1 MIPYIVLIAL
11 VICSFLICKPVYS
24 GKSQLIIDKSK
35 KRTLRLAFLWIILL
49 TGLRGRYVGPD
60 TGAYISNFNRIC
72 SGNILAGD
80 QRFEVGYRYLT
91 KFLSNFTHDP
101 QILLLV
107 IAAIINILY
116 ARFIFKYSRDMLLS
130 IILYITVGHFVFQLT
145 GLRQALAMAICT
157 LSIDFALER
166 KPIWFAASIALACS
180 FHGSAITFIPAYFL
194 TGSHSKRTEA
204 LAVVIPIL
212 LLLFGNRLLQYAY
225 RIGDYDRYSDGGGVD
240 NYGGWTIIII
250 LSLTIILTLMS
261 RSFHGNQGIT
271 REDRFFLFLT
281 ALALGFYLIRYQN
294 RVAERVSNYYRLSL
308 IILLPNALDDVPGF
322 ELRSFGKFCCCV
334 LAFFLFLHKI
344 GGSLYLYD
352 FLI

>member
-1 MIPYIVLIAL
+1 MIPYIVLIVL

-24 GKSQLIIDKSK
+24 GKSQLVIDKSK
-35 KRTLRLAFLWIILL
+35 KRALRLAFLWIILL

-60 TGAYISNFNRIC
+60 TRSYISNFARVC
-72 SGNILAGD
+72 SGDSLVID
-80 QRFEVGYRYLT
+80 QRFEVGYQYLT
-91 KFLSNFTHDP
+91 KFISHFTHDP

-107 IAAIINILY
+107 IAAIINVLY

-130 IILYITVGHFVFQLT
+130 IFLYITIGHFVFQLT

-157 LSIDFALER
+157 LAIDFALER

-180 FHGSAITFIPAYFL
+180 FHGSAVAFIPVYFL
-194 TGSHSKRTEA
+194 TGNHGKRTEA
-204 LAVVIPIL
+204 LAVVIPVI
-212 LLLFGNRLLQYAY
+212 LLLFGNRLLNLAY
-225 RIGDYDRYSDGGGVD
+225 SFGDYDRYSEGGGVKD
-240 NYGGWTIIII
+240 SGGWTIIII

-261 RSFHGNQGIT
+261 RSFHGNNGIT

-281 ALALGFYLIRYQN
+281 AMALGFYLLRYQN
-294 RVAERVSNYYRLSL
+294 RVAERVSNYYRLSM

-344 GGSLYLYD
+344 GGSMYLYD